1 MDSNP
6 YKTSENQY
14 FGLKTGTGK
23 VFDPRN
29 PIPASDFDNFEMS
42 VSYNAMSSG
51 QKSSKILK
59 IGIKS
64 QKIDVLTQN
73 FVPARFSAR
82 ENRFWPRILEIS
94 KLE

>member
-14 FGLKTGTGK
+14 FGVKIGTGK

-42 VSYNAMSSG
+42 VSYNAMFSG
-51 QKSSKILK
+51 QNSLK
-59 IGIKS
+59 ISFFGLKF
-64 QKIDVLTQN
+64 QKLH
-73 FVPARFSAR
+73 
-82 ENRFWPRILEIS
+82 E
-94 KLE
+94 